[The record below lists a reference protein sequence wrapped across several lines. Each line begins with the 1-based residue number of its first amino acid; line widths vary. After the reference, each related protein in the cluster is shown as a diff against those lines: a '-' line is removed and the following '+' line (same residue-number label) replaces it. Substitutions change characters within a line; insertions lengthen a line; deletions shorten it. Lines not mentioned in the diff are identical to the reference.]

1 MKSTLFVAAALFVAL
16 PASAGYVLDPNIYA
30 REYCNLSELGWGR
43 EAAVEHAVRESM
55 APGLPVEVM
64 HEGSKTDADVL
75 VAFAAANYRCPEAN

>member
-16 PASAGYVLDPNIYA
+16 PASAGYVLNPKAYA
-30 REYCNLSELGWGR
+30 REYCTLRELGWGR
-43 EAAVEHAVRESM
+43 EAAVEHAVRESL

-75 VAFAAANYRCPEAN
+75 VAFAAAKYRCPDSK